1 MSGGRLRCR
10 RRKSADSLRHEGSQ
24 QCDSPRTYKIHAPG
38 TDTYEMAF
46 ACAAITVPNMMIVE
60 TIAANT
66 KPAVFILIPLI
77 RNTQDGAA
85 GYALVSMRK

>member
-1 MSGGRLRCR
+1 
-10 RRKSADSLRHEGSQ
+10 
-24 QCDSPRTYKIHAPG
+24 
-38 TDTYEMAF
+38 MAF

-77 RNTQDGAA
+77 ENTQDDAA

>member
-60 TIAANT
+60 MIAPNT
-66 KPAVFILIPLI
+66 KPAVFM
-77 RNTQDGAA
+77 
-85 GYALVSMRK
+85 LVSPLSEYEDELITVTLII